1 MWRTSAPCQ
10 LETHAEQQARS
21 SSMTSSRIRRGC
33 VEPLWPYHRIW
44 GTRRLDQQDVHFLAS
59 DGAMLNTLGHHKQ
72 LARLECDRLARRQGI
87 PRMLNLRSAALR
99 EDRMACRCV
108 HRRAGVKSA
117 WSSFPDRR
125 GCLFQAPE
133 EALSRLQ
140 VPVNGIADRNRCE

>member
-1 MWRTSAPCQ
+1 MPVGDSCRAAGAIQFDDLQSLSGEDAW
-10 LETHAEQQARS
+10 
-21 SSMTSSRIRRGC
+21 SRCGLIT
-33 VEPLWPYHRIW
+33 RIW

-72 LARLECDRLARRQGI
+72 LARLECDRLARRQCI

-99 EDRMACRCV
+99 EDRMTCRCV
-108 HRRAGVKSA
+108 TAEPGVKSA
-117 WSSFPDRR
+117 WSSFPARR

-133 EALSRLQ
+133 EALSSLQ

>member
-21 SSMTSSRIRRGC
+21 SSMTCSRYQARMRGAAVAITRIR
-33 VEPLWPYHRIW
+33 
-44 GTRRLDQQDVHFLAS
+44 GTRRLDQQDVHFFAS

-108 HRRAGVKSA
+108 HRRAGGEERLVGLPGPARLSLSGA
-117 WSSFPDRR
+117 R
-125 GCLFQAPE
+125 GGVIEPAGVGE
-133 EALSRLQ
+133 WHS
-140 VPVNGIADRNRCE
+140 

>member
-1 MWRTSAPCQ
+1 VWRTSAPCQ

-21 SSMTSSRIRRGC
+21 SSMTGSRIRRGC

-108 HRRAGVKSA
+108 HRRAGGEERLVGLPGPARLSLSGA
-117 WSSFPDRR
+117 R
-125 GCLFQAPE
+125 GGVIEPAGAGE
-133 EALSRLQ
+133 WHS
-140 VPVNGIADRNRCE
+140 